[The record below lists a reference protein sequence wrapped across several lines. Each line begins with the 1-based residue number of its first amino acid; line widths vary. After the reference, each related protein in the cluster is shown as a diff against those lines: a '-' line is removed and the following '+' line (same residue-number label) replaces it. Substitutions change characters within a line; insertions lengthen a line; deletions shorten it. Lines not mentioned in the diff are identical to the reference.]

1 MSFCLALCGS
11 GYSDAPD
18 HARKLTDAAFCSQI
32 NMHTNNVARLMRDY
46 SRPTTLTEALAL
58 RSAGSRVLAGGTDH
72 YPGAGAALVGPML
85 DVTRI
90 AALQGIS
97 LQDGALR
104 IGACTTW
111 AAIAEAHLPP
121 APFALQQAALQVGGR
136 QIQNTGTIAGN
147 LCNASPAADGVPP
160 LLVLGAEVEL
170 ASPGGMRRMALEAF
184 ITGPRQTTLAAD
196 EILTAVWI
204 PAEGLAGRSAFIKL
218 GARAHLVISI
228 AMVAVRLVV
237 EGGRVAQAY
246 LAVGSCSG
254 VARRLR
260 GVEAALVDAP
270 VALAACLVRDA
281 DVAAAL
287 APIDDVRATAGYRAE
302 AAAELLRR
310 AVAQVLA

>member
-1 MSFCLALCGS
+1 
-11 GYSDAPD
+11 
-18 HARKLTDAAFCSQI
+18 
-32 NMHTNNVARLMRDY
+32 MRDY
-46 SRPTTLTEALAL
+46 SRPTTLTEALTL

-72 YPGAGAALVGPML
+72 YPGAGASLVGPML

-90 AALQGIS
+90 AALQGIAM
-97 LQDGALR
+97 QDGALR

-111 AAIAEAHLPP
+111 AAIAEARLPP
-121 APFALQQAALQVGGR
+121 ALIALQQAAVQIGGR

-160 LLVLGAEVEL
+160 LLVLGADVEL
-170 ASPGGMRRMALEAF
+170 ASPGGTRRLPLGAF
-184 ITGPRQTTLAAD
+184 ITGPRQTALAAD

-204 PAEGLAGRSAFIKL
+204 PPAGLLGSSAFIKL

-237 EGGRVAQAY
+237 KQGRVVQAHI
-246 LAVGSCSG
+246 AVGSCSG
-254 VARRLR
+254 VARRLQE
-260 GVEAALVDAP
+260 VEAALVNAP
-270 VALAACLVRDA
+270 TALAAGLVRNA

-302 AAAELLRR
+302 AAAELVRR
-310 AVAQVLA
+310 AIAQVVA